1 MVSKEEIL
9 LKCPISIFNFE
20 DLGDLGMTMNEFSK
34 KGDVPFI
41 RDGFIDLDHMIA
53 MDESTMFRMWGKN
66 ENLKLPTIYRIFIDR
81 IEFDLKALE
90 AYLKM
95 ALDTPGNNRGEES
108 FSNLEKTFAENDE
121 IPETL
126 FFEDINDIK
135 LLQEET
141 KRGWFSG
148 TVTGLNCYE
157 ITFRD
162 DKKIVIPLEIGDRHF
177 LSFITQYPKLP
188 KLHLWWKELTRGKI
202 PKDLD
207 LYLKYEKKKIEEA
220 KRHEKLMEFDEA
232 AEVYKRLEMD
242 DDVIRVR
249 KLKAEQGAVKVDQT
263 VVHGDYIDDR
273 DTIVK
278 DSVISKSNIGAGGK
292 SKAEQ
297 IKEIKE
303 LLDSGAIDKDDYE
316 KMKREIVG

>member
-20 DLGDLGMTMNEFSK
+20 DLGDLGMTMNEL
-34 KGDVPFI
+34 DEPFI
-41 RDGFIDLDHMIA
+41 RDGFIDLDHMNA
-53 MDESTMFRMWGKN
+53 MPEYTIPLLSRMWGKN

-95 ALDTPGNNRGEES
+95 ALDTPEDIAGVES
-108 FSNLEKTFAENDE
+108 FPNLEKTFAENDE

-126 FFEDINDIK
+126 FFEDMNDIK
-135 LLQEET
+135 LLQEEI

-148 TVTGLNCYE
+148 TVTGSNCYE

-162 DKKIVIPLEIGDRHF
+162 DKKIVIPLEIGSRHF
-177 LSFITQYPKLP
+177 LRFITRYPKLP

-220 KRHEKLMEFDEA
+220 KKHEKLMEFDEA

-249 KLKAEQGAVKVDQT
+249 KLKAEQGAVKVTQK
-263 VVHGDYIDDR
+263 VVHGDEVTKTEI
-273 DTIVK
+273 K
-278 DSVISKSNIGAGGK
+278 DSVLNRSNVGGGSSKMQELKDLTEMKKEGLIDD
-292 SKAEQ
+292 AEFKQ
-297 IKEIKE
+297 MKKEILGK
-303 LLDSGAIDKDDYE
+303 
-316 KMKREIVG
+316 